1 MAYALPPEQAYVI
14 WCLAWLAPC
23 VAFFGWLRGHTVL
36 DAVHGLAGL
45 FALAYWR
52 DPDMTSWRRTFD
64 ITWVQV
70 TLWTFCWEARN
81 AEFRVPYYM
90 FAALGALVY
99 PIGWL
104 VMDRPWLA
112 GLVHALCH
120 VFAESAAFVLFSG
133 RV

>member
-36 DAVHGLAGL
+36 AAVHGLAGL